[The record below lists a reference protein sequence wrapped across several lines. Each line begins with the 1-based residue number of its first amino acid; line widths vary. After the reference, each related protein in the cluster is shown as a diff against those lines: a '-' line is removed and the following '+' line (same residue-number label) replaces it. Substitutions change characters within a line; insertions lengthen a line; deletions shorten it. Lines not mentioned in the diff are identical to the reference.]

1 MLGAAFKPGT
11 DDTRNSPA
19 LTVAELLAA
28 RGAHVTVF
36 DPEASVESVPGVTAS
51 ASVEECLNDA
61 DVVLHLTE
69 WPLFRQLDPAALIG
83 LVRRPVL
90 IDGRL
95 KLDAAKWRSA
105 GWSVIQPGRPALEG

>member
-1 MLGAAFKPGT
+1 MRAMALPGM
-11 DDTRNSPA
+11 
-19 LTVAELLAA
+19 
-28 RGAHVTVF
+28 
-36 DPEASVESVPGVTAS
+36 
-51 ASVEECLNDA
+51 DA

>member
-1 MLGAAFKPGT
+1 MTGVAG
-11 DDTRNSPA
+11 RIA
-19 LTVAELLAA
+19 LTGGIASGKSAVADLLAA

-51 ASVEECLNDA
+51 ASVEECLSDA

-69 WPLFRQLDPAALIG
+69 WPLFRQLDPAALIE